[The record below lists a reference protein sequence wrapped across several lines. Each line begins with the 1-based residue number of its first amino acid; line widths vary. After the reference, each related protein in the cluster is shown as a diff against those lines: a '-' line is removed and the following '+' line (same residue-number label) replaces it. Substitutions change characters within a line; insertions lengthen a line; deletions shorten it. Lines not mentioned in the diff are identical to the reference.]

1 MSKRFG
7 RNPKTKFIY
16 NKELPT
22 KGNKSERLVLPFSER
37 LDNPKVGFSAYKYFS
52 IMSKEKNFVATNA
65 VCVKVTP
72 AQQRLLQLLKGS
84 EAADFADSLRTV
96 HYNGTYGVPVDNY
109 CPQSS
114 RYTHLLLDAIQD
126 IADRHEISKNQNS

>member
-1 MSKRFG
+1 M
-7 RNPKTKFIY
+7 
-16 NKELPT
+16 
-22 KGNKSERLVLPFSER
+22 GNLSERLVYPFLER
-37 LDNPKVGFSAYKYFS
+37 DCNPKAATPHTNIFDMQS
-52 IMSKEKNFVATNA
+52 ENQFVATNA